1 MLPVDLLFA
10 TAMHKSQESTPSY
23 GILERTITTDTV
35 QSAIEQINHLGY
47 AVLDPGFSREQIDR
61 FRKIFDATHDR
72 YVAIYGEERLRQ
84 LDEFHG
90 IRLPL
95 AIESEFLKLA
105 KTPVILNVVHRLI
118 QGKFV
123 LNQQNGIINPP
134 GEKYNQAAWHR
145 DLPYQHFVSSR
156 PIAINALY
164 CVDDFTLENG
174 ATHVL
179 PASHK
184 REAFPSEAFVNSN
197 EAQVQAPAGSFI
209 LLDCM
214 CFHRGGFNQGMHK
227 RRAVNHLYT
236 IPLIRQQIDLVEAL
250 QDTPLT
256 PEDRDF
262 LGMQYFTP
270 KNVAAYLDTRK
281 QKTN

>member
-1 MLPVDLLFA
+1 
-10 TAMHKSQESTPSY
+10 MHKSQEPSLSY
-23 GILERTITTDTV
+23 GILERAASADIV
-35 QSAIEQINHLGY
+35 QAAVEQIHHLGY
-47 AVLDPGFSREQIDR
+47 AVLDSGFCKGRIDE
-61 FRKIFDATHDR
+61 FRSIFDATHNQ
-72 YVAIYGEERLRQ
+72 YVAIHGEDRLRQ

-95 AIESEFLKLA
+95 AIEAEFLKLA
-105 KTPVILNVVHRLI
+105 QTPVVLEAIRRLI
-118 QGKFV
+118 QGKFI

-134 GEKYNQAAWHR
+134 EEKYNQAAWHR

-184 REAFPSEAFVNSN
+184 REAFPSEAFVNN
-197 EAQVQAPAGSFI
+197 NAVQVQAPAGSFI
-209 LLDCM
+209 VLDCM
-214 CFHRGGFNQGMHK
+214 CFHRGGFNQSTHM

-250 QDTPLT
+250 RDAPLA

-262 LGMQYFTP
+262 LGMQYAIP
-270 KNVAAYLDTRK
+270 KNVAAYLDTRSK
-281 QKTN
+281 KTH

>member
-1 MLPVDLLFA
+1 
-10 TAMHKSQESTPSY
+10 MHTSQDPSPSY
-23 GILERTITTDTV
+23 GILERAISADAV
-35 QSAIEQINHLGY
+35 QSAVEQIDHLGY
-47 AVLDPGFSREQIDR
+47 AVLNPGFSKEQIDK
-61 FRKIFDATHDR
+61 FRGVFDATHSR
-72 YVAIYGEERLRQ
+72 YVAIHGEGRLRQ

-95 AIESEFLKLA
+95 AIEAEFLKLA
-105 KTPVILNVVHRLI
+105 QTPIILDAIHRLI
-118 QGKFV
+118 RGKFI
-123 LNQQNGIINPP
+123 LNQQNGIINPS

-197 EAQVQAPAGSFI
+197 AVQVQAPAGSFI
-209 LLDCM
+209 VLDCM
-214 CFHRGGFNQGMHK
+214 CFHRGGFNQSMDR

-236 IPLIRQQIDLVEAL
+236 IPLIRQQIDPVEAL
-250 QDTPLT
+250 RDAPLA

-262 LGMQYFTP
+262 LGMQYITP
-270 KNVAAYLDTRK
+270 KTVAAYLDTRSK
-281 QKTN
+281 KTY

>member
-1 MLPVDLLFA
+1 
-10 TAMHKSQESTPSY
+10 MHKSHKPSPSY
-23 GILERTITTDTV
+23 GVLERIIATDTV
-35 QSAIEQINHLGY
+35 QSAIEQINHLGH
-47 AVLDPGFSREQIDR
+47 AVLDPGFSTAQIDE
-61 FRKIFDATHDR
+61 FRKIFDVTHDR
-72 YVAIYGEERLRQ
+72 YVSIYGEKRLRQ

-95 AIESEFLKLA
+95 AIEPEFLKLA
-105 KTPVILNVVHRLI
+105 KTPAVLHVVHGLI

-134 GEKYNQAAWHR
+134 REKYNQAAWHR

-164 CVDDFTLENG
+164 CVDDFTLKNG

-197 EAQVQAPAGSFI
+197 EVQVQAPAGSFI

-214 CFHRGGFNQGMHK
+214 CFHRGGFNQSKHK

-236 IPLIRQQIDLVEAL
+236 IPLIRQQIDLSVAL
-250 QDTPLT
+250 RDASLT
-256 PEDRDF
+256 AEDRDF
-262 LGMQYFTP
+262 LGMQYFSP

-281 QKTN
+281 QKIH

>member
-1 MLPVDLLFA
+1 
-10 TAMHKSQESTPSY
+10 MHKSQEPSPSY
-23 GILERTITTDTV
+23 GILERAVSADTV
-35 QSAIEQINHLGY
+35 QSAVEQIDHLGY
-47 AVLDPGFSREQIDR
+47 AVLGSGFSKEQIDE
-61 FRKIFDATHDR
+61 FRSVFDATHNR
-72 YVAIYGEERLRQ
+72 YVAIHGEDRLRQ

-95 AIESEFLKLA
+95 AIEAEFLKLA
-105 KTPVILNVVHRLI
+105 QTPVVLNTIRGLI
-118 QGKFV
+118 QGKFI

-197 EAQVQAPAGSFI
+197 AVQVQASAGSFI
-209 LLDCM
+209 VLDCM
-214 CFHRGGFNQGMHK
+214 CFHRGGFNQSSHK

-236 IPLIRQQIDLVEAL
+236 IPLIRQQIDLAEAL
-250 QDTPLT
+250 RDAPLA

-262 LGMQYFTP
+262 LGMQYATP
-270 KNVAAYLDTRK
+270 KNVAAYLDTRSS
-281 QKTN
+281 KTY